1 MKFTSLQL
9 GFLAKYFPQFS
20 EEVLTIEQW
29 ASIADIVKE
38 FIGLGDP
45 YDQELVVEAVKFV
58 TTKVPSDKNLDY
70 FVAKVIYWETK

>member
-20 EEVLTIEQW
+20 EESLTIEQW

-45 YDQELVVEAVKFV
+45 YDQELVIEAIKFV